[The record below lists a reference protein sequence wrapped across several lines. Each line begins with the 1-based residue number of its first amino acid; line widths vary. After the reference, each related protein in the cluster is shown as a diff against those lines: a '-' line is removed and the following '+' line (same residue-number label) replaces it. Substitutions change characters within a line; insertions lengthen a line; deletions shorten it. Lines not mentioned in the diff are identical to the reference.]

1 MLENAENTLLRGQS
15 VGVYSTV
22 SWTIFPPSEH
32 ILQHFC
38 MSFPKRVKGS
48 WSAPAK
54 SAKFLA
60 TWSWFKNI
68 QNVAHFSCI
77 IAFGRTCFGGQRH
90 EGISFDWRKLLSSRF
105 LGSLQKSFPK
115 LCSKVSSK
123 NRKIPERTTK
133 QHTTKN
139 WRFFWTIQPKIQL
152 RQQIT
157 LKKLLLR
164 DSPGVCYELLSV

>member
-1 MLENAENTLLRGQS
+1 MQT
-15 VGVYSTV
+15 
-22 SWTIFPPSEH
+22 
-32 ILQHFC
+32 
-38 MSFPKRVKGS
+38 PKITKLFLSGTT
-48 WSAPAK
+48 K

-60 TWSWFKNI
+60 PWSWFKNI
-68 QNVAHFSCI
+68 QNVAHFSYI

-133 QHTTKN
+133 QHTTKI
-139 WRFFWTIQPKIQL
+139 WRFFWTIQPIIQL
-152 RQQIT
+152 RQQNT
-157 LKKLLLR
+157 LKKLLFR
-164 DSPGVCYELLSV
+164 DSLGVCCTLLSV